1 MMLPSYNL
9 LYFKNI
15 LDVAFLQF
23 FEDCNDKFVKIDG
36 QYVLAE
42 AFNVAQIEEHFFN
55 VVVKVL
61 NELIKPYDLVKAP
74 EVYFIIGAC
83 QPRDNFLLKYKGEDF
98 PLKLQK
104 TIYDE
109 YSLKY
114 LLNEKDIK
122 VDLVK
127 FNEACVNVFN
137 KIFSSNSS
145 LKDRKNVIFMTH
157 KRLDCYSMFKVLKCI
172 LGKSRCRN
180 LFKEKFNEVKSP
192 IVAVNDLI
200 DLNIHQK
207 MKANRDQEFKAIVD
221 EIKQF
226 LNLKLLEL
234 NSSK

>member
-23 FEDCNDKFVKIDG
+23 FNDCNDKFVKIDD

-42 AFNVAQIEEHFFN
+42 NFNIAQLEAYFFN

-61 NELIKPYDLVKAP
+61 NEIVKPYDLVRSP

-83 QPRDNFLLKYKGEDF
+83 QPKDNFLLKYKGEDF

-114 LLNEKDIK
+114 LLKEKDVEI
-122 VDLVK
+122 DLVK
-127 FNEACVNVFN
+127 FNEACINVFN
-137 KIFSSNSS
+137 KIFSSSNS
-145 LKDRKNVIFMTH
+145 LKARKNVIFISH
-157 KRLDCYSMFKVLKCI
+157 KKLDCYSMFKVLKCI
-172 LGKSRCRN
+172 LGKSRCKN
-180 LFKEKFNEVKSP
+180 LFKEKFNDVKSP

-200 DLNIHQK
+200 DLNIHSK
-207 MKANRDQEFKAIVD
+207 MKANHDQEFKAIVD